1 LSSGRGR
8 EPHDAAP
15 EAGFPVL
22 DHLNDLSSPEGAA
35 HVPVNANGFARWNA
49 AFAYLDGARARDN
62 LTVIGDALVDR
73 VLVDGR
79 RARGAVALVAGEPVD
94 LGAELVIVSAGAF
107 RSPGVLMRSGIGA
120 GEQLAGLGIAIV
132 LNLPGVGANLQD
144 HCGITSS
151 VGRSRS
157 WSARTRSPRGSTG
170 SSARCPRCA
179 DRCRPTARRSS
190 RG

>member
-107 RSPGVLMRSGIGA
+107 GSPGVLMRSGIGA

-144 HCGITSS
+144 HCGIN
-151 VGRSRS
+151 VVCRAVPELEREDEIAARLD
-157 WSARTRSPRGSTG
+157 WLECEVSALRGSLPPDG
-170 SSARCPRCA
+170 KA
-179 DRCRPTARRSS
+179 
-190 RG
+190 